1 MLRRKRSVSFGGF
14 GWIDKS
20 SLSALKARTALSPVP
35 DFIRIYPQPL
45 PGARGKASSAWV
57 FRLHLCPGLADWVE
71 VLCGRLCEGQVS
83 VMEEET
89 GIEGRR
95 VGSKRKGGLEE
106 VRL

>member
-35 DFIRIYPQPL
+35 DFIRIYPQSRSPATGGKHQV
-45 PGARGKASSAWV
+45 PG
-57 FRLHLCPGLADWVE
+57 FFGLADWVE

-83 VMEEET
+83 VMEEER

-95 VGSKRKGGLEE
+95 VGSKIKGGLEE

>member
-1 MLRRKRSVSFGGF
+1 MEPSMDRNGF
-14 GWIDKS
+14 HMRHAFVPQATLKLLPVLISPVAS
-20 SLSALKARTALSPVP
+20 SL
-35 DFIRIYPQPL
+35 
-45 PGARGKASSAWV
+45 
-57 FRLHLCPGLADWVE
+57 HLGPGLADLVE

-83 VMEEET
+83 VMEEER